1 MHSSRLQQIRH
12 KAPHVESLRSC
23 PWFPILPQGFDPMY
37 TVMLLNNYR
46 SHPLLLHLPNQL
58 FYGNKLISS
67 ADIIITHALQGW
79 NGLPNRR

>member
-1 MHSSRLQQIRH
+1 
-12 KAPHVESLRSC
+12 
-23 PWFPILPQGFDPMY
+23 MY